1 MKGKNTFL
9 QCRISQKIRRQRTA
23 KFIMVNFYEMD
34 FMKDIVVLV
43 RVDKI
48 YNILKSLP
56 TTGYQSRDESGF
68 G

>member
-23 KFIMVNFYEMD
+23 KFIMANFYEID
-34 FMKDIVVLV
+34 FMKDIILV

-56 TTGYQSRDESGF
+56 ATGYQSKDESGF